1 MVQYASTHISKIAHS
16 PCAPARIEEEEEEG
30 YEEESVDD
38 KELEPDP
45 EFVPGVQSSGYGW
58 GCLLMCL
65 RSCML
70 THVC

>member
-1 MVQYASTHISKIAHS
+1 VSEEEK
-16 PCAPARIEEEEEEG
+16 EEEEEE

-38 KELEPDP
+38 EELANWCRSSTL
-45 EFVPGVQSSGYGW
+45 GVQSSGYGW

-70 THVC
+70 THAC